1 VLLFAEVC
9 DVEAVLPTVVFDMEA
24 LVLEEG
30 INVEIEDVA
39 ELIELEVPAPCSAKM
54 VPKVGTKVEDEQQLP
69 LYAQHHDPPVF
80 AALQASTL
88 TELLFP
94 AV

>member
-24 LVLEEG
+24 PVLEEG

-39 ELIELEVPAPCSAKM
+39 ELTELEVPAPCSAKM
-54 VPKVGTKVEDEQQLP
+54 VPKVGTKVVM
-69 LYAQHHDPPVF
+69 AR
-80 AALQASTL
+80 ASRGS
-88 TELLFP
+88 
-94 AV
+94 AVVWRYCHIR